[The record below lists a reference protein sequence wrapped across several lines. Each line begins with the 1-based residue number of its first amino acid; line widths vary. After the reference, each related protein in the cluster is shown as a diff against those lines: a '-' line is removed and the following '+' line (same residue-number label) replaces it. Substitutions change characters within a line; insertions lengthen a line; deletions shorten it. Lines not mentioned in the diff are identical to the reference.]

1 LSRQKV
7 KKIPYFT
14 YECGLVNWKAGNTVH
29 GKKLIPV
36 WKEVNTG
43 VERSLCQG
51 GKKLMPWRKETY
63 TSVERNLYLGGEESH
78 MSTQISLLNNN
89 YLNIKI

>member
-1 LSRQKV
+1 MSRQKV

-36 WKEVNTG
+36 WKEAYAR
-43 VERSLCQG
+43 VERNSCHG
-51 GKKLMPWRKETY
+51 GKKHIPVWKETY
-63 TSVERNLYLGGEESH
+63 TWAGKKVICPPKFPY
-78 MSTQISLLNNN
+78 
-89 YLNIKI
+89 